1 MRVIRSVSVR
11 TRLLAALLFA
21 SIAPAVFVGLYA
33 YQSYTR
39 SIAEKLADSAVQ
51 TIRQLDNALST
62 ELMRY
67 TQFIDQVSVSEVVQE
82 ALAERRGGGV
92 VRREIDSILIRGGHF
107 RGLRV
112 TDTEGI
118 PLYDDGRTLVFED
131 ALSILLR
138 NAEAASTADGLYYIG
153 GPRDGN
159 LTIGRKIFRF
169 PLGREHIGY
178 VFAFISDA
186 VLLDKKLWD
195 GVALGGGEVAL
206 LSADGTVLAGSIAS
220 PGATLIGT
228 ELYEQLLQAQEPF
241 VSEVNGTPSLIVFSQ
256 NARYDA
262 YLLAAIPLAYIN
274 EEAGQTGLRVILF
287 VAVAAALCVA
297 LSLWIYRS
305 VASPIHR
312 IVAKCRGTPEIGG
325 PIGDDS
331 PDELGF
337 LSRAVDQYTAD
348 LEAMAQM
355 RVVDQRRKREL
366 ELEALHYQ
374 VNPHFLFNTLGTLK
388 WVSIINDAPPVI
400 SEGITSLSE
409 LLRSVLLNKDE
420 MISIREEL
428 ENLAHYFMIQRIRYA
443 ECFEVVNDIDQSV
456 VDTQIPRFILQPL
469 AENAILH
476 GSEGGARQIVIT
488 VRCARVPEGVLLE
501 IRDDGNGFDPS
512 AVKDQHEDRF
522 SGIGLPNVDERL
534 KLYFGDEHG
543 LDIES
548 KPGEGTIC
556 RVLIPD
562 QQAGQAKQEGGADDV
577 PGAVCG

>member
-1 MRVIRSVSVR
+1 MQVIRSVSVR

-33 YQSYTR
+33 YRSYTR
-39 SIAEKLADSAVQ
+39 SIAEKLADTAVQ
-51 TIRQLDNALST
+51 TIRQLDNAFST

-82 ALAERRGGGV
+82 SLLAQRGGAV
-92 VRREIDSILIRGGHF
+92 LRREVDSILIRGGYF

-112 TDTEGI
+112 VDRDGLT
-118 PLYDDGRTLVFED
+118 LYDDGRTLVSEREF
-131 ALSILLR
+131 SVLLR

-153 GPRDGN
+153 GPRDGS

-195 GVALGGGEVAL
+195 GVSLGGGGVAL
-206 LSADGTVLAGSIAS
+206 LSADGTVLAGSVAN
-220 PGATLIGT
+220 PGELLTGT
-228 ELYEQLLQAQEPF
+228 ELYELLLQAQKPF
-241 VSEVNGTPSLIVFSQ
+241 RSEVDGVPSLIVFSR

-262 YLLAAIPLAYIN
+262 YLLAAIPLSYIN
-274 EEAGQTGLRVILF
+274 AEAAQTGLQLILF
-287 VAVAAALCVA
+287 VAVAAILCMA

-312 IVAKCRGTPEIGG
+312 IVAKCRDTPPEVG

-366 ELEALHYQ
+366 ELEALQYQ

-400 SEGITSLSE
+400 SEGIDSLSE
-409 LLRSVLLNKDE
+409 LLRSVLLSKDE
-420 MISIREEL
+420 MIPIREEL

-443 ECFEVVNDIDQSV
+443 ECFEVVHEIDETVADSK
-456 VDTQIPRFILQPL
+456 IPRFILQPL

-476 GSEGGARQIVIT
+476 GSEGGTRQIVIT
-488 VRCARVPEGVLLE
+488 VRCARAAEGVLLE
-501 IRDDGNGFDPS
+501 IRDDGNGFDPDT
-512 AVKDQHEDRF
+512 VRNHHEGRF
-522 SGIGLPNVDERL
+522 SGIGLSNVDERL
-534 KLYFGDEHG
+534 KLYFGDGHG
-543 LDIES
+543 LDIRS
-548 KPGEGTIC
+548 RPGEGTVC
-556 RVLIPD
+556 RLWIPD
-562 QQAGQAKQEGGADDV
+562 HRDAQGGEGGV
-577 PGAVCG
+577 PGPVCG